1 MTQQELSALALELE
15 QLESER
21 AQIEER
27 AAHIGVALME
37 SYPAGERPELVS
49 VLLENID
56 NLI

>member
-37 SYPAGERPELVS
+37 SYPAGERPDLVS
-49 VLLENID
+49 TMLDEID